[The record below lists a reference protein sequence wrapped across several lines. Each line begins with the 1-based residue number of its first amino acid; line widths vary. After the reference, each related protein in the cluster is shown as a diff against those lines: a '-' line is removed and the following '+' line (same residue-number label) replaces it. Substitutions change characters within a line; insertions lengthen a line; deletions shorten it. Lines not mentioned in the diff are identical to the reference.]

1 MEANT
6 SWQDDG
12 NAAQGG
18 SKMIPNEVLAAW
30 IVAAA
35 ALGGLSLLDSRSTSS
50 GMEAEPLPFYYASMS
65 TGQRLSPSDGAWRSR
80 LEATGSLPVRPA
92 AILADW
98 GDDDVDEMEQEHG
111 RDNLLAGTFTTTDFF
126 AQLMGQ

>member
-1 MEANT
+1 
-6 SWQDDG
+6 
-12 NAAQGG
+12 
-18 SKMIPNEVLAAW
+18 MIPNEVMAAW

-35 ALGGLSLLDSRSTSS
+35 ALGGLSLLDNRSTSS

-65 TGQRLSPSDGAWRSR
+65 TGQRLPPSDEAWRSR

-92 AILADW
+92 AILANW

-111 RDNLLAGTFTTTDFF
+111 RDNLLARSAVTIYVLADLAGP
-126 AQLMGQ
+126 

>member
-1 MEANT
+1 
-6 SWQDDG
+6 
-12 NAAQGG
+12 
-18 SKMIPNEVLAAW
+18 MIPNEVLAAW
-30 IVAAA
+30 IVAAITGAA

-50 GMEAEPLPFYYASMS
+50 GMEAEPLPFYSASMS
-65 TGQRLSPSDGAWRSR
+65 TGQRLPPDEDWRSR

-111 RDNLLAGTFTTTDFF
+111 RDNLLAGSLATIDVL
-126 AQLMGQ
+126 AEVVGP

>member
-1 MEANT
+1 
-6 SWQDDG
+6 
-12 NAAQGG
+12 
-18 SKMIPNEVLAAW
+18 MIPNGVLAAW
-30 IVAAA
+30 IVAATTGLA

-65 TGQRLSPSDGAWRSR
+65 TGQRLPSSDEGWRSR

-98 GDDDVDEMEQEHG
+98 ADDDVDEMEQ
-111 RDNLLAGTFTTTDFF
+111 RDRKNGLSVGILATADVRVEFL
-126 AQLMGQ
+126 AP